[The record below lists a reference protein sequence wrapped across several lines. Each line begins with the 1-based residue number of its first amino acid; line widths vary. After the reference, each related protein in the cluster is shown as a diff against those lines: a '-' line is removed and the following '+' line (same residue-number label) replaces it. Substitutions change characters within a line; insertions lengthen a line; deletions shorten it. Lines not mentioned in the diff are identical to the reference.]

1 MSPSPDRLIRLRAAL
16 TPVRRATAP
25 TERAVLAETDGR
37 IGFDLQVP
45 SVLPR
50 GWRITGHD
58 LVPGARSLATLLL
71 SGPRGGFLRL
81 TQRLPTV
88 PLAEEVALLGH
99 PHRTLEFRGHTYV
112 LFDGAWA
119 AGEPVDGWHWHR
131 TRSVVAWERD
141 GVICELEH
149 VLGHG
154 PGLARTLRVAHAT
167 RQRWRTPRRARV
179 LVLDAMALVVAGVA

>member
-1 MSPSPDRLIRLRAAL
+1 MIRGSDRLIRLRAAL

-25 TERAVLAETDGR
+25 SERAVLTETGGR
-37 IGFDLQVP
+37 VGFDLAVP

-81 TQRLPTV
+81 TERVPTV

-99 PHRTLEFRGHTYV
+99 PHRTLRFRGHAYV
-112 LFDGAWA
+112 VFDGAWA

-131 TRSVVAWERD
+131 TRQVLAWERD

-149 VLGHG
+149 VVGQG
-154 PGLARTLRVAHAT
+154 PGLAGTLRVAHAT
-167 RQRWRTPRRARV
+167 RRERRVPRAMRV
-179 LVLDAMALVVAGVA
+179 AVLHVLTVAVGGVA

>member
-1 MSPSPDRLIRLRAAL
+1 MSPAPDRLIRLRAAL

-25 TERAVLAETDGR
+25 AERAVLAETRGQV
-37 IGFDLQVP
+37 GFDLAVP

-81 TQRLPTV
+81 TERLPTV
-88 PLAEEVALLGH
+88 PLSEEVALLGH
-99 PHRTLEFRGHTYV
+99 PHRTLEFRGQTYV

-131 TRSVVAWERD
+131 TRRVVAWERD

-149 VLGHG
+149 VVGRG

-167 RQRWRTPRRARV
+167 RLERRMPRFARV
-179 LVLDAMALVVAGVA
+179 AVLHAVTVAVGGVA